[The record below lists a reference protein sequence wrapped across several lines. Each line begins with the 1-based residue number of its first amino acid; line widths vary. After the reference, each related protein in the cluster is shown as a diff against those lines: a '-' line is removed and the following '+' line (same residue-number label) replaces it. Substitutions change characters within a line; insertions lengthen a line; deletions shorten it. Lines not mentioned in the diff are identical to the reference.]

1 MTDLRRLAPMLAA
14 IMLCSS
20 MAGCLDTLTGNDSP
34 TAVMSV
40 DPSENI
46 KTGQS
51 VTFSAVGSSDPDGD
65 SMTFSWTFGDG
76 NTGTGLTTSHSYA
89 QPAITL
95 SASPSVTAHTR
106 PRPA

>member
-40 DPSENI
+40 DPSE
-46 KTGQS
+46 TVS
-51 VTFSAVGSSDPDGD
+51 YTH
-65 SMTFSWTFGDG
+65 
-76 NTGTGLTTSHSYA
+76 LTLPT
-89 QPAITL
+89 IL
-95 SASPSVTAHTR
+95 LV
-106 PRPA
+106 